1 MAQLTYT
8 SKFSLSEIPKLLLF
22 CCGDGDDGCGV
33 AAALQPLLTHCC
45 CSRGDGLR
53 KFAAGA
59 VWWRLPLCF
68 NLFQA
73 LRCRCAVAALSLRC
87 RCAVAALS
95 LRCRCAVA
103 ALLLRCRCAVVAVS
117 SLHAASVVFAVAI
130 AVGVDAVAVA
140 AFILVFVDVPN
151 RRLRYR
157 CDTVVSVV
165 IFAFIAA
172 LLSISSF

>member
-1 MAQLTYT
+1 M
-8 SKFSLSEIPKLLLF
+8 
-22 CCGDGDDGCGV
+22 

-53 KFAAGA
+53 NFAAGA

-68 NLFQA
+68 NIFQA
-73 LRCRCAVAALSLRC
+73 LRCRCAVAVLSLRC

-95 LRCRCAVA
+95 LRCRCAV
-103 ALLLRCRCAVVAVS
+103 VAVS
-117 SLHAASVVFAVAI
+117 SLQAASVVVAVAI
-130 AVGVDAVAVA
+130 AVGVDAVAVTA
-140 AFILVFVDVPN
+140 CILVFVDVPN

-165 IFAFIAA
+165 FFAFIAA